1 MNDSGVIC
9 CASFVA
15 PKNDSKEHAVNV
27 VSNENCFV
35 VYCNPPVE
43 ICIKRNPSGLY
54 AAFEDNKTGNVPS
67 LPFPYEKPERVDFEL
82 DTSSKSI
89 DESLN
94 KITPLLEK
102 AQSYKLK
109 SAIKNLLRFYT
120 GLGISMKVCEI
131 GCSFAKYSP
140 NAWTP

>member
-1 MNDSGVIC
+1 MIC

-94 KITPLLEK
+94 KTKPLLEK
-102 AQSYKLK
+102 LSH
-109 SAIKNLLRFYT
+109 INERMLRKICKAFHT
-120 GLGISMKVCEI
+120 GLGISM
-131 GCSFAKYSP
+131 
-140 NAWTP
+140 

>member
-1 MNDSGVIC
+1 MENYAAPYFKKLPQDAKGRAENLKRSTLISRFLNDSFVIC

-15 PKNDSKEHAVNV
+15 PKNDSKEHAFNV
-27 VSNENCFV
+27 VSSENCFV

-54 AAFEDNKTGNVPS
+54 AAFEDNKTDNVPNLS
-67 LPFPYEKPERVDFEL
+67 FPYEKPERVDFEL
-82 DTSSKSI
+82 DKSSKSI

-102 AQSYKLK
+102 
-109 SAIKNLLRFYT
+109 T
-120 GLGISMKVCEI
+120 
-131 GCSFAKYSP
+131 
-140 NAWTP
+140 